1 MKPLRSIG
9 IRVAPKFLSF
19 AVCEK
24 KEDGS
29 VEIIAIEKIVVPIA
43 LKQEKKLSYIRTTL
57 LSIFTEYKID
67 KAGIRI
73 TESVSLSM
81 DVFRVYLEGVIQE
94 LLATCNI
101 QNYFLGTLAS
111 ISRHLEEKMET
122 IKEFISGDDALVGVV
137 LPKSKETRESVL
149 TALAAINL

>member
-1 MKPLRSIG
+1 MLRSIG
-9 IRVAPKFLSF
+9 IRVAPKFINF
-19 AVCEK
+19 TVCEK

-29 VEIIAIEKIVVPIA
+29 VKIIAIEKIVVPIA

-57 LSIFTEYKID
+57 LSIFTEFKID

-73 TESVSLSM
+73 TESVSMTM
-81 DVFRVYLEGVIQE
+81 DIFRVYLEGVIQE

-101 QNYFLGTLAS
+101 QNYFLATLNSIAS
-111 ISRHLEEKMET
+111 YLEEQTET
-122 IKEFISGDDALVGVV
+122 IKGFISGDDTLVGVT